1 MAITW
6 LATVAAC
13 GKTDEAWESAVRTD
27 TPDAYASFL
36 ERHPKSEYA
45 EQARTRRDA
54 LIDERDWG
62 AARRENTAAAYAK
75 YLSIHPEGVW
85 SELATRRQNTLRP
98 AAEAAEMPVAVAP
111 IAATPAAVALTPTA
125 APVAKRSV
133 QLGAFSSEA
142 AARKGWTRLQ
152 RSFVELANLSP
163 VINSE
168 KQKSTSLHRLRV
180 QLDSD
185 EEADRICAVLVR
197 GGAECVKLN

>member
-36 ERHPKSEYA
+36 ERHPKSKYA

-85 SELATRRQNTLRP
+85 SELAARRQNTLGP

-111 IAATPAAVALTPTA
+111 IAATPAVVALTPTA
-125 APVAKRSV
+125 APVAKRFV

-163 VINSE
+163 VISSE
-168 KQKSTSLHRLRV
+168 KRKGTSLHRLRV